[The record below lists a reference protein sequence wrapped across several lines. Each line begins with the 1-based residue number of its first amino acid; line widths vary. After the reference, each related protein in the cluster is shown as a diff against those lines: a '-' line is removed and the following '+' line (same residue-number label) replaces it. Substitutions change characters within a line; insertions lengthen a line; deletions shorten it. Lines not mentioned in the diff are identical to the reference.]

1 MKYTWYH
8 RYRVINQITWGPPL
22 QLHWKPDSKARRRKL
37 KCCDIT
43 WALSRLWLCSIFSI
57 STEIYFISI
66 NYYKC
71 IGSCSFQSWL
81 FLCINKL
88 LRQTE
93 QKLRIFTS
101 FIIETPKT
109 CQPCFATLH
118 FDSYTCI
125 KNLNVKII
133 FHYNS
138 LYTQMCVEILNW
150 IFVKLKL
157 RWHKKRNLSVHYD
170 NVLLPMRTHLVNLLI
185 CLLQCF
191 ILLFI

>member
-8 RYRVINQITWGPPL
+8 RYREINQITWGPPL

-57 STEIYFISI
+57 TTEIYFISI

-71 IGSCSFQSWL
+71 IGSCRFQSWL

-109 CQPCFATLH
+109 CQPCFVR
-118 FDSYTCI
+118 YMW
-125 KNLNVKII
+125 K
-133 FHYNS
+133 
-138 LYTQMCVEILNW
+138 
-150 IFVKLKL
+150 
-157 RWHKKRNLSVHYD
+157 
-170 NVLLPMRTHLVNLLI
+170 LI
-185 CLLQCF
+185 CFIRCIINICTFSVNKIKLLNN
-191 ILLFI
+191 IKLLEY